1 MGIMVHAII
10 ALLYHVSSP
19 YPLLFFLFSSWG
31 NSPFTPSIS
40 GLGSGPSPVAVSS
53 TVIGGGVLDIPLL
66 ILAMICQICDQ
77 VFKAC

>member
-1 MGIMVHAII
+1 MIHAIV
-10 ALLYHVSSP
+10 ALFTTSLS
-19 YPLLFFLFSSWG
+19 PLLSSSLLFPEALY
-31 NSPFTPSIS
+31 SPFTPSIS